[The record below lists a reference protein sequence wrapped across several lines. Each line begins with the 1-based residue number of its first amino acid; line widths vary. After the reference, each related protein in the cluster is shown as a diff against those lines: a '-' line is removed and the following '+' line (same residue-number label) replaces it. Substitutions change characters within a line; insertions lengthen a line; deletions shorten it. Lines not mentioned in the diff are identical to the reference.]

1 MTSRAVFSSQDGW
14 RYGLLGLPLAFCA
27 LPLYVLMPNL
37 YARQW
42 GVSLAALG
50 AVLLA
55 ARLLDAVLDP
65 WLGRVCDRL
74 FARSIAAV
82 LAFGAAAA
90 LLLGLGFSAIFLP
103 PVQEPDALLAWA
115 GGWLVLTY
123 LAYSAL
129 AVAHQSWGAMLGGD
143 ALQRSRV
150 VAWREGLGLVGVVLA
165 SVVGNLLGVPLM
177 LGLLWLT
184 LGLGWWAWSRAPRP
198 ARPKHG
204 MTANACFQTDKV
216 PVTAPVGLWHPMQ
229 QPAFRRLLAVFMLNG
244 IASAIPA
251 TLVLFFVQDRLQ
263 GSEALQSAALGLYFV
278 CAALSMPLWLR
289 AVARLGLARSWAVGM
304 GLSVLVFLWASQLGA
319 GDGALFLIVCALSGA
334 ALGSDLALPGAM
346 LAGLIHDAG
355 DRGRADGAYFGWWN
369 FATKLNLAL
378 AAGLALPLLG
388 WLGYAPGARDA
399 QALQVLTV
407 AYCLLPCGL
416 KTGAGAAALPFFYPT
431 RGTSRSQHETTSIDP
446 CRRGLFGAGPER
458 LQHTQ
463 SDRLRRAKTGA
474 GAARL
479 LQRHARRL
487 RHLYRP
493 LGSGGKAL
501 HRGHGVQ
508 LAG

>member
-1 MTSRAVFSSQDGW
+1 MTNATVFGQQEGW

-55 ARLLDAVLDP
+55 ARLFDAVLDP

-74 FARSIAAV
+74 FARSISAV

-103 PVQEPDALLAWA
+103 PVDQPDALLAWA

-143 ALQRSRV
+143 ALQRGRI

-165 SVVGNLLGVPLM
+165 SVTSTLLGVPLM
-177 LGLLWLT
+177 LALLWLA
-184 LGLGWWAWSRAPRP
+184 LGLGWWAWLRAPRP
-198 ARPKHG
+198 KTATHGRPDPQV
-204 MTANACFQTDKV
+204 TV
-216 PVTAPVGLWHPMQ
+216 PVSLWHPLR

-244 IASAIPA
+244 IASAVPA

-278 CAALSMPLWLR
+278 CAAASMPLWLR
-289 AVARLGLARSWAVGM
+289 AVARLGLARSWALGM

-319 GDGALFLIVCALSGA
+319 GDGALFLVVCALSGA

-346 LAGLIHDAG
+346 LAGLIADVG

-378 AAGLALPLLG
+378 AAGLVLPLLG

-407 AYCLLPCGL
+407 AYCLLPCAL
-416 KTGAGAAALPFFYPT
+416 KTLAALLLYFSFIQQT
-431 RGTSRSQHETTSIDP
+431 
-446 CRRGLFGAGPER
+446 A
-458 LQHTQ
+458 
-463 SDRLRRAKTGA
+463 AK
-474 GAARL
+474 
-479 LQRHARRL
+479 
-487 RHLYRP
+487 P
-493 LGSGGKAL
+493 LTP
-501 HRGHGVQ
+501 
-508 LAG
+508 

>member
-1 MTSRAVFSSQDGW
+1 MTRHATTSCAAFNTQDGW

-37 YARQW
+37 YAREW

-65 WLGRVCDRL
+65 WLGRICDRL
-74 FARSIAAV
+74 FARSIADV

-103 PVQEPDALLAWA
+103 PVQAPEALLAWA
-115 GGWLVLTY
+115 GGWLVFTY

-143 ALQRSRV
+143 GLQCSRV

-165 SVVGNLLGVPLM
+165 SVTSSLLGVPVM
-177 LGLLWLT
+177 LGLLWLA
-184 LGLGWWAWSRAPRP
+184 LGLGWWAWSKAPRP
-198 ARPKHG
+198 ARPATKEVLV
-204 MTANACFQTDKV
+204 A
-216 PVTAPVGLWHPMQ
+216 APVSLWRPLR
-229 QPAFRRLLAVFMLNG
+229 QPAFRRLLAVFMVNG

-263 GSEALQSAALGLYFV
+263 GSEALQSASLGLYFV
-278 CAALSMPLWLR
+278 CAAASMPLWLR
-289 AVARLGLARSWAVGM
+289 AVARLGLARSWALGM

-319 GDGALFLIVCALSGA
+319 GDGTLFLIVCALSGA

-346 LAGLIHDAG
+346 LAGLIDDAG

-388 WLGYAPGARDA
+388 WLGYAPGTRDA
-399 QALQVLTV
+399 QALQVLTI
-407 AYCLLPCGL
+407 AYCLLPCVL
-416 KTGAGAAALPFFYPT
+416 KTGAAALLYFSFIQQP
-431 RGTSRSQHETTSIDP
+431 
-446 CRRGLFGAGPER
+446 
-458 LQHTQ
+458 
-463 SDRLRRAKTGA
+463 
-474 GAARL
+474 AAR
-479 LQRHARRL
+479 
-487 RHLYRP
+487 P
-493 LGSGGKAL
+493 LTP
-501 HRGHGVQ
+501 
-508 LAG
+508 